1 VDGCSPAHGLP
12 VSDRRCAIL
21 HQLAVEVE
29 LVKYMGKGH
38 VIRQPAHRDDY
49 RRRTLAWFDRHLRS

>member
-1 VDGCSPAHGLP
+1 

-49 RRRTLAWFDRHLRS
+49 RRRTLAWFDRHLTR